1 MIGGINLAT
10 HPFTNRRLVT
20 LGLGVLSLLCLGLTG
35 HFADELKRARVRQA
49 VMATRLSV
57 QERQMAKLRQRIPPP
72 VTPDQLS
79 SDEREL
85 LEAAAILIERRVF
98 PWSKLL
104 GDLESNLG
112 KDVRLVHINVALE
125 DVSQIDPLRPGTA
138 PMEVSMQLIGRRL
151 DDVLE
156 TIRALRATGRFS
168 HFRPRKQSPVE
179 GTQEVEYE
187 IDMTY
192 RP

>member
-1 MIGGINLAT
+1 MGGGLNLAT
-10 HPFTNRRLVT
+10 HPFTNRRLVNS
-20 LGLGVLSLLCLGLTG
+20 GLSALVLLCVGLTVHLAG
-35 HFADELKRARVRQA
+35 ELRLARVRQEA
-49 VMATRLSV
+49 MATRLRV
-57 QERQMAKLRQRIPPP
+57 QEQQIARLRRRIPPP

-79 SDEREL
+79 SEEREL
-85 LEAAAILIERRVF
+85 LEAAAVLIERRVF

-156 TIRALRATGRFS
+156 TIKALRATGRFS
-168 HFRPRKQSPVE
+168 HFRPRKQRPVE

-187 IDMTY
+187 IEMTY